1 MAELGVVPLGNGHFR
16 VTVAEGGSTTT
27 HDVAVPAATM
37 ARLGWTKTPEELLR
51 GSFQFMLRRESK
63 ESILSR
69 FDVSVIA
76 RYFPEFEREIARPA
90 G

>member
-63 ESILSR
+63 ESILPS
-69 FDVSVIA
+69 FTIDIIGS
-76 RYFPEFEREIARPA
+76 YFPEWESEARR
-90 G
+90 GF